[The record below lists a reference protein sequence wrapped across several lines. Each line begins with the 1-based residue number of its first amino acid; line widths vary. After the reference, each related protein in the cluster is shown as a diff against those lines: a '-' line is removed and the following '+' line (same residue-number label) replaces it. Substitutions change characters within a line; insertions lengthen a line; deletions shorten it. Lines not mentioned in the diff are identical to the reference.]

1 MNMYNYVQII
11 FTSFAIISEIL
22 STKVTSE
29 FRRETIEND
38 YFPPK
43 YFCQYKF
50 KNRKIDLIY
59 KPFPN
64 KQYLRFWNL
73 GEKNPFIPQNPNT
86 PPNFLSEKSML
97 CLYMNDSP
105 YC

>member
-1 MNMYNYVQII
+1 MYNYVQII

-64 KQYLRFWNL
+64 KQYLRFWGRKIHL
-73 GEKNPFIPQNPNT
+73 FHKIPIPLQIS
-86 PPNFLSEKSML
+86 LAKSQ
-97 CLYMNDSP
+97 CYV
-105 YC
+105 YT